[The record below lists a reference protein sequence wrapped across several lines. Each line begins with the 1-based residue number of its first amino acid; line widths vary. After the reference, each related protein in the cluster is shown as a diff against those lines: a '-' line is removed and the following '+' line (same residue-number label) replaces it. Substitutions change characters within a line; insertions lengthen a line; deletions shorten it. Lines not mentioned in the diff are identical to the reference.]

1 MFKISNE
8 AIYTILFY
16 VSILYILHKLNLK
29 IFLDKN
35 NNIKKF
41 GLNNNET
48 LFNIYVVSFILSI
61 IFNIYL
67 ISNC

>member
-16 VSILYILHKLNLK
+16 ISVLYILYKLKLK

-35 NNIKKF
+35 NNIKNF
-41 GLNNNET
+41 GLNKNET
-48 LFNIYVVSFILSI
+48 LFNIYVVSFILSM

>member
-16 VSILYILHKLNLK
+16 ISVLYILYKLKLK

-35 NNIKKF
+35 NNIKNF
-41 GLNNNET
+41 GLNKNET
-48 LFNIYVVSFILSI
+48 LFNIYVVSFILSM

-67 ISNC
+67 ISNR